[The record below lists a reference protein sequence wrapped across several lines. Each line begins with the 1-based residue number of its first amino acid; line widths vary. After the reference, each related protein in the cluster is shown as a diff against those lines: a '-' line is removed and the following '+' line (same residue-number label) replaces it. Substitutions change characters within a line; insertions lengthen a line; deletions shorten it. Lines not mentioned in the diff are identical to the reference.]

1 MPSSRSKHAGCVH
14 AASGHVYIL
23 AGRNGNVA
31 LRDFWRFHPGNG
43 RSVGFFYSKDL
54 SLSKQSL
61 PLNLLKWQSIFFV
74 SEHLG
79 LSY

>member
-1 MPSSRSKHAGCVH
+1 MFLLPLEILRENLSRDSDFIFFLFSGDSMPSSRSKHAGCVH

-43 RSVGFFYSKDL
+43 LLGI
-54 SLSKQSL
+54 
-61 PLNLLKWQSIFFV
+61 PLEQ
-74 SEHLG
+74 
-79 LSY
+79 